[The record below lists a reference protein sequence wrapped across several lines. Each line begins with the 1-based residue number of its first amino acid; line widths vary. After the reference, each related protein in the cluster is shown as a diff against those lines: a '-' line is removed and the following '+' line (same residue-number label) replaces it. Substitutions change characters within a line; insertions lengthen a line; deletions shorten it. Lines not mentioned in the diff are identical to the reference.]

1 LCREDD
7 KYFTGAPLL
16 GFAKSRYYD
25 ENLSDS
31 YHMLRNSEKRL
42 AYVRVTLPQRQAT
55 KHLDT
60 ADFHNVT
67 FFEKQKTD
75 ITFLQETYSTPEIIM
90 IGNSNGMEK

>member
-1 LCREDD
+1 MKIYL
-7 KYFTGAPLL
+7 TVT
-16 GFAKSRYYD
+16 
-25 ENLSDS
+25 
-31 YHMLRNSEKRL
+31 LRCSEKRL

-75 ITFLQETYSTPEIIM
+75 ITFLQETYSTPEIISDWKFQWHGEM
-90 IGNSNGMEK
+90 IFSHGSNHCERVLVLINNRLQYE